1 MEGTNNQDNPIENND
16 NNVNDNIDIEDED
29 SDDEDDGYYLLDEN
43 HLQKLK
49 ENDPSITGLDIE
61 LNCNGDECFFNGIN
75 WKEYD
80 GCICNN
86 THLKKL
92 LINSVGTCLDRPYG
106 KNYILGEQG
115 HNLPTRQQLQ
125 DFFSCIYRNSSIT
138 SISFYSINISDKFGG
153 GLIEGLQ
160 GHPSLERLEFS
171 HEGGPVAS
179 KVKQVKLGTIVCR
192 AIGKVL
198 NHPESKLVNLRLP
211 VCHLDD
217 DRLGILCDGFVGN
230 STLKKLCLSGNDKIT
245 SVGWGAL
252 STVIRHPNCK
262 LVDVDLSNTGITD
275 EGSNIL
281 GSALSGLS
289 SLKVLDLGWRQ
300 LISSTLNYRAWKTL
314 FNQLSQAS
322 IENLN
327 LESNQIH
334 DSSLPSLANIG
345 TLKSLGLKG
354 MSSSTPAGWVT
365 FFNSLQRRG
374 SQLVK
379 LDISQNSIGDV
390 GLTSLG
396 SLLSNMSTLRTLQMS
411 NMLNVQYSDYSIS
424 SQGWQTLFN
433 LSQSSSM
440 KLVKLHLGSNEF
452 GYDGFQS
459 LIRLVS
465 NMSSLKC
472 LSLGRS
478 GSVSPS
484 SWQALTRYLRSPNF
498 ALEELHLNDNRLNDD
513 TVIAFTS
520 ALAHNKTLKRLNL
533 KGCTNDEDD
542 DSDDEEDVN
551 ELITERG
558 WEAMSTLLCNKSSIL
573 DTLNSNH
580 TLCSVSNEYDVDDM
594 NLPDDLISYLELN
607 SNKDKAEVARQK
619 ILQTHFSTEY
629 DTASSIQE
637 LLDMD
642 LEMIPT
648 AIAWI
653 GRPNRADWKG
663 TNVSGLSLLYNLD
676 RKLPDLFDS
685 NAQKKPSVGKRKR
698 DS

>member
-1 MEGTNNQDNPIENND
+1 MFR
-16 NNVNDNIDIEDED
+16 
-29 SDDEDDGYYLLDEN
+29 Y
-43 HLQKLK
+43 
-49 ENDPSITGLDIE
+49 
-61 LNCNGDECFFNGIN
+61 
-75 WKEYD
+75 
-80 GCICNN
+80 
-86 THLKKL
+86 
-92 LINSVGTCLDRPYG
+92 RPYG

-115 HNLPTRQQLQ
+115 QNLPKRQQLQ

-192 AIGKVL
+192 AVGKVL

-211 VCHLDD
+211 VCHLGD

-230 STLKKLCLSGNDKIT
+230 SILKKLCLRGNDKIT

-262 LVDVDLSNTGITD
+262 LVDIDLSNTGITD

-365 FFNSLQRRG
+365 FFNSLQRNGAQLVKLNISGNEGRG

-440 KLVKLHLGSNEF
+440 KLVKLHLDSNEI
-452 GYDGFQS
+452 GYEGFQS
-459 LIRLVS
+459 LIRMVS

-472 LSLGRS
+472 LSLGGNSSMTPR
-478 GSVSPS
+478 
-484 SWQALTRYLRSPNF
+484 SWQAITGYLRRPNF
-498 ALEELHLNDNRLNDD
+498 ALEELRLNDNRLNDD
-513 TVIAFTS
+513 TLIAFTS
-520 ALAHNKTLKRLNL
+520 ALRHNKTLRRLDL
-533 KGCTNDEDD
+533 EGCTLDEDD

-558 WEAMSTLLCNKSSIL
+558 WEAMSTLLCSKTSIM
-573 DTLNSNH
+573 DTYNSNH
-580 TLCSVSNEYDVDDM
+580 TLCSVTHYDVDDM
-594 NLPDDLISYLELN
+594 NLPDDLLLYLELN
-607 SNKDKAEVARQK
+607 KNKDKVEVARQK
-619 ILQTHFSTEY
+619 ILQTHFLSEY
-629 DTASSIQE
+629 DTASNIQE
-637 LLDMD
+637 FLDMD
-642 LEMIPT
+642 LEMMPS

-653 GRPNRADWKG
+653 GRPNRADWSG
-663 TNVSGLSLLYNLD
+663 THVSGLSLMYNLS
-676 RKLPDLFDS
+676 RKLPDLFDLCP
-685 NAQKKPSVGKRKR
+685 QKKLFAGKRKR
-698 DS
+698 S